1 MKAYVKALNHLYRSH
16 PALYQMDFHP
26 DGFQWINCSSSQEN
40 IVVFLRKTEKP
51 EETLLVTC
59 NFAPV
64 THKQYQVGVP
74 FYGKYKEIFN
84 SEDVAFGGGG
94 VGNPRVKTAKK
105 LECDEREYSIQ
116 IDLAPLGVQIF
127 TCTPVKEE
135 PAKKKEEKEAKTGA
149 GKEKKAAKAVEIK
162 VDGKG
167 KAANAEK
174 VKADA
179 EEKVVKA
186 EKVKADGKEKAA
198 KAVEIKAEVKGKA
211 AKAEKAEKADAYE
224 KEKPVKAGKEKA
236 EEKKA
241 AGPKKPVRRKAA
253 QDK

>member
-1 MKAYVKALNHLYRSH
+1 
-16 PALYQMDFHP
+16 MDFHP